1 MARTYQNKRRAL
13 GFVMLTNQ
21 SQTVNRAPKT
31 HKIFNK
37 SAPKDKK
44 SQDEP
49 RNSCFSFSSISIVS
63 LATPSGP
70 KGDT

>member
-1 MARTYQNKRRAL
+1 MARTYQNKRRASCSPIKVKQL
-13 GFVMLTNQ
+13 TVHLKPTKYLTNL
-21 SQTVNRAPKT
+21 PD
-31 HKIFNK
+31 
-37 SAPKDKK
+37 PKDKK